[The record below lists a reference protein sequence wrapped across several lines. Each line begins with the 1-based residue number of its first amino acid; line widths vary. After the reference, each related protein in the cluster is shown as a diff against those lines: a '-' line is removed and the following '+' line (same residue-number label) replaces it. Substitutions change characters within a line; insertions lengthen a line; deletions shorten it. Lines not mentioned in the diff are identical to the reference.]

1 VILVTVS
8 FADWPCSPRDRDPSI
23 EEEPSL
29 KKLAALLALA
39 IVVFSALA
47 YWQETKNRAALAAE
61 SILGQRPGGIVINA
75 PSLQSPASPVS
86 IPAAPPAQNAQPAGS
101 SDSGGTCP

>member
-1 VILVTVS
+1 M
-8 FADWPCSPRDRDPSI
+8 
-23 EEEPSL
+23 

-75 PSLQSPASPVS
+75 PSLQSPASPAS
-86 IPAAPPAQNAQPAGS
+86 SPSAPQSQSALPADS
-101 SDSGGTCP
+101 SASGESCP